1 MSLRSTRFVQS
12 INRVGG
18 ELVNSVRAYMLA
30 MARVLGAQNA
40 GPIQSADRV
49 VRGLA
54 SGLRVYALAVPKVI
68 GGRNAGLVRSVHR
81 VVDEFISDLG
91 TLALAV
97 ILAFVVWI
105 VAVQQ
110 ENPLRRQ
117 TFPDPIPVTVVGVP
131 QNLSVLNQAV
141 SEVQLVVRAPQRTW
155 ESLSARDFEARV
167 DVSGLSEGMHDLP
180 VQVTAKRSGVDIV
193 AVQPGHIQ
201 LTLDERVEKMIPIE
215 VSVLDT
221 PAFGYDSQTPTVE
234 PAEVKISGA
243 RTYVEEVASA
253 VVEVS
258 ISGAKATVRRDRPVS
273 LRTREGLPTRF
284 VEVEP
289 KSVSVTVPIVQ
300 RPGYR
305 EVTVLVQ
312 LQGQPAR
319 GYRVSNI
326 GVEPAVVMLFGS
338 PEAIRQVP
346 GYVETTPVNIE
357 GASADV
363 IERAALLLPEN
374 VSSAFGIQ
382 SVTVRISITPL
393 QGGLTVTRVPVV
405 QGLAPGL
412 KARVL
417 LDKVDVFLSG
427 PLPRLEALQPT
438 DVRVILDVSGL
449 EPGVHV
455 VRPVPVPPEGLTV
468 DSVLPETVEVEISE
482 EATPTPAEATPLPS
496 PTPTSIPTPGTG
508 G

>member
-1 MSLRSTRFVQS
+1 MRYAKL
-12 INRVGG
+12 
-18 ELVNSVRAYMLA
+18 
-30 MARVLGAQNA
+30 
-40 GPIQSADRV
+40 IQS
-49 VRGLA
+49 L
-54 SGLRVYALAVPKVI
+54 
-68 GGRNAGLVRSVHR
+68 GRMM
-81 VVDEFISDLG
+81 DELLSDLG
-91 TLALAV
+91 TLALAI

-117 TFPDPIPVTVVGVP
+117 AFPDPVPITVVG
-131 QNLSVLNQAV
+131 LSEQLGVLNQAV
-141 SEVQLVVRAPQRTW
+141 GEVQLVVRAPQRTW
-155 ESLSARDFEARV
+155 ESLSVRDFEARV
-167 DVSGLSEGMHDLP
+167 DVSGLSEGIHDLP
-180 VQVTAKRSGVDIV
+180 VQVSSRRPGVDVV
-193 AVQPGHIQ
+193 AVQPAHVQ
-201 LTLDERVEKMIPIE
+201 LTLERRIEKTIPVE

-234 PAEVKISGA
+234 PTEVKVFGA

-258 ISGAKATVRRDRPVS
+258 ISGAKATVRRERPVS

-346 GYVETTPVNIE
+346 GYIETTPVNIE
-357 GASADV
+357 GASTDV

-382 SVTVRISITPL
+382 SVTVRISIAPL

-412 KARVL
+412 KAHVL

-427 PLPRLEALQPT
+427 PLPKLEALQPT

-449 EPGVHV
+449 EPGIHA

-482 EATPTPAEATPLPS
+482 EATPTPGELTPQPTLTPG
-496 PTPTSIPTPGTG
+496 PTPSVSR
-508 G
+508 